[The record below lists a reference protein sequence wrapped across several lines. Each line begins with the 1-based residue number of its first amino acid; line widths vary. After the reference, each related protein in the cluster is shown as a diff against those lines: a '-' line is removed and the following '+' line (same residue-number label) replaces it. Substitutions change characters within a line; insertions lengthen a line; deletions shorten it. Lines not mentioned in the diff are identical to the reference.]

1 MSLFK
6 SKRDIPDEEIYRPGD
21 RYFDPELVKSS
32 DLMRRWSDLYNAHEA
47 STHVV
52 EEGYTAE
59 IAVVG
64 TLYDT
69 FYMTGDIDVPG
80 AVEMCFTPEQIRE
93 HPEYVTYNAFIP
105 PHQLGYT
112 MDEVDT
118 SRTHCS
124 VVNYVAVPEGYSVA
138 LGQDGRLHL
147 YDPQDNVCCVTM
159 PKMFQPWFDIESPMG
174 HIGTQARRRYLV
186 STRSPFEDVG
196 HAAHRFA
203 ERDDPET
210 GERMRIYA
218 GVLMCA
224 RARLRSPRPSPSRRR
239 AGSSAWPGPSCRSR
253 RASCASAGP
262 TRPSSCRPPSGRRSR

>member
-1 MSLFK
+1 MCI
-6 SKRDIPDEEIYRPGD
+6 RD
-21 RYFDPELVKSS
+21 S
-32 DLMRRWSDLYNAHEA
+32 
-47 STHVV
+47 
-52 EEGYTAE
+52 
-59 IAVVG
+59 
-64 TLYDT
+64 
-69 FYMTGDIDVPG
+69 
-80 AVEMCFTPEQIRE
+80 
-93 HPEYVTYNAFIP
+93 AFIP

-203 ERDDPET
+203 EHDDPET
-210 GERMRIYA
+210 GEHWIDTDAHAMRAPSIA
-218 GVLMCA
+218 EDEPAQAEAPSCA
-224 RARLRSPRPSPSRRR
+224 RALPRK
-239 AGSSAWPGPSCRSR
+239 G
-253 RASCASAGP
+253 
-262 TRPSSCRPPSGRRSR
+262 

>member
-1 MSLFK
+1 MGLFK

-159 PKMFQPWFDIESPMG
+159 PKMFQPG
-174 HIGTQARRRYLV
+174 
-186 STRSPFEDVG
+186 STS
-196 HAAHRFA
+196 
-203 ERDDPET
+203 
-210 GERMRIYA
+210 
-218 GVLMCA
+218 
-224 RARLRSPRPSPSRRR
+224 SRPW
-239 AGSSAWPGPSCRSR
+239 GI
-253 RASCASAGP
+253 
-262 TRPSSCRPPSGRRSR
+262 

>member
-1 MSLFK
+1 
-6 SKRDIPDEEIYRPGD
+6 
-21 RYFDPELVKSS
+21 
-32 DLMRRWSDLYNAHEA
+32 MRRWSDLYNAHEA

-203 ERDDPET
+203 EHDDPET
-210 GERMRIYA
+210 GEHWIDTDAHAMRAPSIA
-218 GVLMCA
+218 EDEPAQAEAPSCA
-224 RARLRSPRPSPSRRR
+224 RALPRK
-239 AGSSAWPGPSCRSR
+239 G
-253 RASCASAGP
+253 
-262 TRPSSCRPPSGRRSR
+262 

>member
-1 MSLFK
+1 MGLFK

-21 RYFDPELVKSS
+21 RYFDPQLIKSS

-203 ERDDPET
+203 EHDDPADRGAVGCDT
-210 GERMRIYA
+210 DAHAMRAPSIA
-218 GVLMCA
+218 EDEPAQAEAPSCA
-224 RARLRSPRPSPSRRR
+224 RALPRK
-239 AGSSAWPGPSCRSR
+239 G
-253 RASCASAGP
+253 
-262 TRPSSCRPPSGRRSR
+262 

>member
-1 MSLFK
+1 MGLFK

-69 FYMTGDIDVPG
+69 FYMTGDVDVPG

-186 STRSPFEDVG
+186 STRNPFEDVG

-203 ERDDPET
+203 EHDDPET
-210 GERMRIYA
+210 GEHWIDTDAHAMRAPFIA
-218 GVLMCA
+218 EDEPVQAEAPSCA
-224 RARLRSPRPSPSRRR
+224 RALPRK
-239 AGSSAWPGPSCRSR
+239 G
-253 RASCASAGP
+253 
-262 TRPSSCRPPSGRRSR
+262 

>member
-1 MSLFK
+1 MGLFK

-32 DLMRRWSDLYNAHEA
+32 DLM
-47 STHVV
+47 
-52 EEGYTAE
+52 

-174 HIGTQARRRYLV
+174 HIGTQAP
-186 STRSPFEDVG
+186 RSPFEDVG
-196 HAAHRFA
+196 HVAHRFA
-203 ERDDPET
+203 EHDDPET
-210 GERMRIYA
+210 GEHWIDTDAHAMRAPSIA
-218 GVLMCA
+218 EDEPVQAEAPSCA
-224 RARLRSPRPSPSRRR
+224 RALPRK
-239 AGSSAWPGPSCRSR
+239 G
-253 RASCASAGP
+253 
-262 TRPSSCRPPSGRRSR
+262 